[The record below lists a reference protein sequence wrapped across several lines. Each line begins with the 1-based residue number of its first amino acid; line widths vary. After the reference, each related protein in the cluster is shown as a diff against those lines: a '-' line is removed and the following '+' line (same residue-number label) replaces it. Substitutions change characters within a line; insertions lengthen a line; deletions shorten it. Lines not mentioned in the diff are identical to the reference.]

1 MRLHYFVSSR
11 LSLLWGLSSP
21 VCLSYCMSTV
31 WVLYWSCYSWY
42 IHRLQKGIWTLK
54 FVYFMPWINSQDSRI
69 FKGHNCNYIL
79 RVYTICIL
87 LRTWDS
93 SEKFRWPIK
102 WCLYLSHSQ
111 MHYNLL
117 KIWLIHVLLCNAVS
131 IACIIAWHNAMHTI
145 LMRPINC
152 LLIGLD
158 GLRLFP
164 VLRREHLIK
173 AHY

>member
-1 MRLHYFVSSR
+1 
-11 LSLLWGLSSP
+11 
-21 VCLSYCMSTV
+21 
-31 WVLYWSCYSWY
+31 
-42 IHRLQKGIWTLK
+42 
-54 FVYFMPWINSQDSRI
+54 MPWINSQDSRI
-69 FKGHNCNYIL
+69 FKGRNCNYIL
-79 RVYTICIL
+79 HVYTICIL

-173 AHY
+173 LIIKKLVQIIWPTSQVFTWYLITHSQKLLFHVCASFFTLFLTFIKQELVYSETLPS